1 MLRSAC
7 AILLA
12 FLAGTTRSQ
21 TLLAVDFEKADTG
34 AYAYAQVQAD
44 WPGVTWQNGL
54 TEGRGSIVAGD
65 SVSGTRSLRVAYP
78 KGSVGPTEG
87 GVQWRAFLTGNHDTV
102 TMSYRVRFGSDFDF
116 VKGGKLP
123 GLCGSKCNTGGDVP
137 TDTDGWSA
145 RLMWRDS
152 VGRAVQY
159 LYFPG
164 QPGIYGLDLPWIVNG
179 KNCLFGRGIWHEV
192 RTRVIL
198 NTPRRGSDAALH
210 DGRVTS
216 WFDGALAL
224 DSGGFLFR
232 GVDTMHVN
240 HFYVST
246 FHGGND
252 ASWAP
257 SRDVSAL
264 FDDFVI
270 AAGSAPPA
278 AIAPLAGRPL
288 SRWRL
293 SIRGS
298 AMECEPAAPSGSVLE
313 LCDLSGRLLGRSV
326 AGKEL
331 ASPRGL
337 ASWRLRGADG
347 SLLGSGLVLALR

>member
-1 MLRSAC
+1 VLRSVC

-12 FLAGTTRSQ
+12 FLAGATRSQ
-21 TLLAVDFEKADTG
+21 TLLAVDFEKAGTG

-54 TEGRGSIVAGD
+54 TEGRGSIAAGD

-87 GVQWRAFLTGNHDTV
+87 GAQWRVFLAGNHDTV

-137 TDTDGWSA
+137 QDTDGWSA

-164 QPGIYGLDLPWIVNG
+164 QPGTYGLDLPWTVNG
-179 KNCLFGRGIWHEV
+179 KNCLFGRGVWHEV

-198 NTPRRGSDAALH
+198 NTPRRGSGAALH

-232 GVDTMHVN
+232 GADTMHVN

-264 FDDFVI
+264 FDDFLVV
-270 AAGSAPPA
+270 AGSVPP
-278 AIAPLAGRPL
+278 
-288 SRWRL
+288 
-293 SIRGS
+293 
-298 AMECEPAAPSGSVLE
+298 VHN
-313 LCDLSGRLLGRSV
+313 
-326 AGKEL
+326 
-331 ASPRGL
+331 
-337 ASWRLRGADG
+337 
-347 SLLGSGLVLALR
+347 ALMMKTETRR

>member
-1 MLRSAC
+1 MLRSVGMA
-7 AILLA
+7 LL
-12 FLAGTTRSQ
+12 FLFAAVHGQS
-21 TLLAVDFEKADTG
+21 LLSADFEEADTG
-34 AYAYAQVQAD
+34 AYAFSQVQKD

-54 TEGRGSIVAGD
+54 AEGRGGIVTGD
-65 SVSGTRSLRVAYP
+65 SAQGKSLRVVYP
-78 KGSVGPTEG
+78 KGSVGPAEG
-87 GVQWRAFLTGNHDTV
+87 GVQWRAFLTGSHDTV
-102 TMSYRVRFGSDFDF
+102 TMAYRVRFGSDFDF

-137 TDTDGWSA
+137 SDTDGWSA

-164 QPGIYGLDLPWIVNG
+164 QPGTYGLDLPWNVDG
-179 KNCLFGRGIWHEV
+179 KNCLFGRGVWHEV
-192 RTRVIL
+192 RTRVVL
-198 NTPRRGSDAALH
+198 NTPRRGADSALH

-252 ASWAP
+252 VTWAP

-264 FDDFVI
+264 FDDFTI
-270 AAGSAPPA
+270 MAGSVPPT
-278 AIAPLAGRPL
+278 AIAPLVGRPL
-288 SRWRL
+288 SRWHL
-293 SIRGS
+293 SFCGS
-298 AMECEPAAPSGSVLE
+298 AMELVPAAPSGALLE
-313 LCDLSGRLLGRSV
+313 LRDLSGRLLARTPANGSFAV
-326 AGKEL
+326 SNEL
-331 ASPRGL
+331 AAWRLCRADGVLLDAGL
-337 ASWRLRGADG
+337 AIAVR
-347 SLLGSGLVLALR
+347 